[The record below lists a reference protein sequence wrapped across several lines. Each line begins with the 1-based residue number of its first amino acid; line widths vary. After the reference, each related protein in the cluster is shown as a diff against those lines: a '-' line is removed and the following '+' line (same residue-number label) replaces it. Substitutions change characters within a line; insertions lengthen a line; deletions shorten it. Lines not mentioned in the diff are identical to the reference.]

1 MTCKEAF
8 AKALD
13 EALSPSN
20 DEHSSTPCKDAFAQA
35 LDELGYAAD
44 ANPFKSAVG
53 KIKGMF
59 GKANQAAANKA
70 ASPAMQ
76 GPYAGFTPPGMT
88 KTLAQ
93 HMEEGCEAQKPENC
107 KYNKALAEQIAQ
119 QEGIDPAQAMQ
130 KAIGIHNGGGAESQ
144 QARLGGAA
152 ATVEINF
159 EDPKST
165 AQEIVKDPSKVD
177 ALPEGVPGEEKE
189 IVTKA
194 GEINVESATQEA
206 VVRALN
212 EKAMNGDADAQ
223 KALEGLKAIGEIGSQ
238 DNPDDA
244 EPWIP
249 PLPQEGEE
257 ESEQQTNGEAKP
269 QSKCVSTRDFDSSKL
284 DFDNNIYLVHRT
296 SEEAANQIMDNGF
309 KMTPNITGTAMVV
322 RSREQL
328 EQLFQSQRDA
338 RANNDYSNDVKGG
351 DSAIIMALPKSALTG
366 SGKNIDDDF
375 FDRYQKGVP
384 ADEIVAAVN
393 IDDVEEGSK
402 YQNGLGW
409 EDLQPDNDPVTK
421 NADGSYESVED
432 HMKHC
437 KAKDP
442 KNENCPFLK
451 HMQEMNDGVIPK
463 NKKIGMM
470 HQEPMWSLKDGSTP
484 PNNPPTNPPNGGNG
498 GGTPPNTP
506 PNNPPN
512 NPPKNPN
519 LPSWQ
524 DDDNGMNP
532 DGTRKETKIGRKT
545 YVDVSNMPFWESIKE
560 SWKAGWAGKDIVTD
574 YMKVT
579 GKWDKILGS
588 KSRDMLRS
596 GIASSMALAQ
606 IDNMLQDPKL
616 SDDER
621 IQLQFIR
628 EELEQAKTPAQKTAA
643 FNKLLTLKESL
654 GMGGGKGKGENRAVS
669 RAMETAHAD
678 GGIIDGSKR
687 IDEEGNIVEDEEA
700 AKRPVPETNILGE
713 PGFIKNGKRIW
724 HAKPS
729 IANLE
734 EKINAIGQT
743 LSENGVKIGKEEHE
757 TSFNN
762 TFVRFDLN
770 GPCDQ
775 KQLNK
780 LVEQMAFAL
789 KCNQDDIIAKVDN
802 KNHKIVIG
810 VKNDVQADVSTK
822 EMMNTPEWDN
832 AKKNMRCPIIIGM
845 GDNGKP
851 LIADMEKLVHLLVA
865 GDTGNGKSVAMN
877 TILCSIMMAKSP
889 AEVKMVLID
898 TKKVEFEAYKNS
910 AHNAVP
916 VANTVEDAMKSLEFV
931 KKEMENRI
939 DIIKK
944 AHCKNIDEY
953 NAWAEANGKDK
964 MPTMILA
971 IDELTEVRKAGGAKF
986 DEILHTIGNLAR
998 AQGIH
1003 MICATQEPT
1012 KKNIGPVKGDFP
1024 SRLGFKINT
1033 PEGSEAIFTKG
1044 DLSATKL
1051 GRKGQFVFTSGSDR
1065 VQGQGAALG
1074 SGDEKRVV
1082 NHWNGKP
1089 IEKEEETEIPDGGVE
1104 NPGEVSPSGQENPAE
1119 GGGNPDGGANPDE
1132 GGSDKPSETDPFDDL
1147 VSEES
1152 EKNFHAEQV
1161 QKQTAAAEEWR
1172 NQKLDEIKNS
1182 NLSWDDR
1189 KKAVDAAKKEYAA
1202 RLEAAKQGKA
1212 YEPPSEKPKEGEK
1225 GKEGEE
1231 PELTASQA
1239 EIKKEFDNEMQ
1250 RELAAAEKL
1259 KLRDKIK
1266 EKERIKAKY
1275 AKVDADIKNGKS
1287 MTEILDR
1294 IDKEEQEEADK
1305 KAAAEKAKA
1314 DAEQA
1319 KTAKEKA
1326 DKEKTAAEEAK
1337 KAEATKAKEKSK
1349 AEYTSL
1355 KDKALGDLKKQIG
1368 KNGYTE
1374 ADYQKDKLAL
1384 EEKHSKRLAD
1394 LEAGKSEKDIY
1405 DRETAEQAEVDKKNE
1420 ALRKTVRTEWKGKPV
1435 AGAKAHVG
1443 RGKFVPLDPKEE
1455 KEYAAII
1462 PKGWKL
1468 DGDKTGAGVAYA
1480 RNPVDGSYGFI
1491 NPKTK
1496 TFTKMVDT
1504 SHPKYKGVDSKEAK
1518 EAKEALKGATAKNHA
1533 ELEKA
1538 YNNVAYGHDEALPA
1552 RAFLLSGIADYL
1564 GTVR

>member
-107 KYNKALAEQIAQ
+107 KYNKALADQIAK

-130 KAIGIHNGGGAESQ
+130 KAIGIHNGGGGESQ

-249 PLPQEGEE
+249 PLPQEEEEKEDGEHQEEDPANHQENEQGPSQEENQETGANPENKGEE
-257 ESEQQTNGEAKP
+257 GAGSEESQTPSEGPEEHEKQESPSEEKPTAGSDNGNKVALKLPSGKTAYIPKEDHERMMNAFGQLRDWVESETAGRFSRHCQDVPAGSQNRQTLRNAIAGALMPKGEVVSDEEISQLNESFRNKLKAAIASGDIDGA
-269 QSKCVSTRDFDSSKL
+269 QSLIKKHNSALEGIKDI
-284 DFDNNIYLVHRT
+284 NNIAKEMSNPGNQKTTEGTIKPLEPKFSGEVISADMLEDSGEFESDKEFGESMANAIKEQLDVEGLGVDGISDVKVGPSSATIEFSVPASFDLAKAKSAKLIEKLGMAAGAKVT
-296 SEEAANQIMDNGF
+296 SVGSVDGKKNTIAVQISNPSMRKVNFSTVVKGKEWQEKAKGMGIPNALGKDANGNDIVRDMS
-309 KMTPNITGTAMVV
+309 KMPHTIITGA
-322 RSREQL
+322 
-328 EQLFQSQRDA
+328 
-338 RANNDYSNDVKGG
+338 
-351 DSAIIMALPKSALTG
+351 TG
-366 SGKNIDDDF
+366 SGKSVMLDTMIQSEKMAKTPRELRQIICDPKREF
-375 FDRYQKGVP
+375 GKEKGSPYLYYPV
-384 ADEIVAAVN
+384 ASEVKDIAKEISSARKMMMERVKLLGVN
-393 IDDVEEGSK
+393 VEEFDETKNEYEGDSDREIREYNKLHPDDPLPFVSIKVDEFAELMKDQEYGNQISEDLDSLLALGRSCGISLVLATQRSDVKSLPGRMQANAPGRITMKAAAGDAKGSK
-402 YQNGLGW
+402 LAKS
-409 EDLQPDNDPVTK
+409 LQGDGDMIFNDGK
-421 NADGSYESVED
+421 NTVRGRGCFISKNDQKTINAYYRGETVNPDGSGKPSGTEGG
-432 HMKHC
+432 K
-437 KAKDP
+437 
-442 KNENCPFLK
+442 ENP
-451 HMQEMNDGVIPK
+451 
-463 NKKIGMM
+463 
-470 HQEPMWSLKDGSTP
+470 
-484 PNNPPTNPPNGGNG
+484 G
-498 GGTPPNTP
+498 GGTPT
-506 PNNPPN
+506 
-512 NPPKNPN
+512 
-519 LPSWQ
+519 
-524 DDDNGMNP
+524 
-532 DGTRKETKIGRKT
+532 E
-545 YVDVSNMPFWESIKE
+545 
-560 SWKAGWAGKDIVTD
+560 
-574 YMKVT
+574 
-579 GKWDKILGS
+579 
-588 KSRDMLRS
+588 
-596 GIASSMALAQ
+596 
-606 IDNMLQDPKL
+606 
-616 SDDER
+616 
-621 IQLQFIR
+621 
-628 EELEQAKTPAQKTAA
+628 
-643 FNKLLTLKESL
+643 
-654 GMGGGKGKGENRAVS
+654 
-669 RAMETAHAD
+669 
-678 GGIIDGSKR
+678 
-687 IDEEGNIVEDEEA
+687 
-700 AKRPVPETNILGE
+700 PE
-713 PGFIKNGKRIW
+713 K
-724 HAKPS
+724 
-729 IANLE
+729 
-734 EKINAIGQT
+734 
-743 LSENGVKIGKEEHE
+743 
-757 TSFNN
+757 
-762 TFVRFDLN
+762 
-770 GPCDQ
+770 
-775 KQLNK
+775 
-780 LVEQMAFAL
+780 
-789 KCNQDDIIAKVDN
+789 
-802 KNHKIVIG
+802 
-810 VKNDVQADVSTK
+810 
-822 EMMNTPEWDN
+822 
-832 AKKNMRCPIIIGM
+832 
-845 GDNGKP
+845 
-851 LIADMEKLVHLLVA
+851 
-865 GDTGNGKSVAMN
+865 
-877 TILCSIMMAKSP
+877 P
-889 AEVKMVLID
+889 AE
-898 TKKVEFEAYKNS
+898 N
-910 AHNAVP
+910 
-916 VANTVEDAMKSLEFV
+916 
-931 KKEMENRI
+931 
-939 DIIKK
+939 
-944 AHCKNIDEY
+944 
-953 NAWAEANGKDK
+953 
-964 MPTMILA
+964 
-971 IDELTEVRKAGGAKF
+971 
-986 DEILHTIGNLAR
+986 
-998 AQGIH
+998 
-1003 MICATQEPT
+1003 
-1012 KKNIGPVKGDFP
+1012 
-1024 SRLGFKINT
+1024 
-1033 PEGSEAIFTKG
+1033 
-1044 DLSATKL
+1044 
-1051 GRKGQFVFTSGSDR
+1051 
-1065 VQGQGAALG
+1065 
-1074 SGDEKRVV
+1074 
-1082 NHWNGKP
+1082 
-1089 IEKEEETEIPDGGVE
+1089 
-1104 NPGEVSPSGQENPAE
+1104 
-1119 GGGNPDGGANPDE
+1119 GGNPEGGANPEE
-1132 GGSDKPSETDPFDDL
+1132 GGSEKPAETDPFDDL

-1172 NQKLDEIKNS
+1172 NQKHDEIENS

-1259 KLRDKIK
+1259 KLRDKIN

-1405 DRETAEQAEVDKKNE
+1405 DRETAEQAEIDKRNE
-1420 ALRKTVRTEWKGKPV
+1420 ALKKTVERPKG
-1435 AGAKAHVG
+1435 G
-1443 RGKFVPLDPKEE
+1443 RKIPLEPKDE
-1455 KEYAAII
+1455 KEASQYI
-1462 PKGWKL
+1462 PKGWQL
-1468 DGDKTGAGVAYA
+1468 DGYKNGSGWIYA
-1480 RNPVDGSYGFI
+1480 SNPVNASYGFY

-1496 TFTKMVDT
+1496 KFIKVADT
-1504 SHPKYKGVDSKEAK
+1504 SHKDYKGKNSQEAKKAREELKNAMNSDKPDSKK
-1518 EAKEALKGATAKNHA
+1518 IA
-1533 ELEKA
+1533 ELEKKY
-1538 YNNVAYGHDEALPA
+1538 YNIAYGHDEALPA
-1552 RAFLLSGIADYL
+1552 RAFLLSGIATYL
-1564 GTVR
+1564 ATIR